1 MNNHRQPTQPSALQL
16 NQQVT
21 SWNARYPVGSSVSYR
36 SRSKLI
42 GTKTTSEAW
51 IMGGHSVM
59 VRLEGVSGAYSI
71 DHLKPGNPSGQGDSP
86 HGVPPSG
93 GPETAGTITPKVAEP
108 PEGGTPNPGTCR
120 ICKCDENHACV
131 LRGGIACSWHDE
143 QQTLCNNPDCLTTAG
158 FLLGIEY
165 IRLLQCG
172 ADGPALS
179 AFVKRAKLAGV
190 KNLTD

>member
-1 MNNHRQPTQPSALQL
+1 MNNSRNPRQPSALQL

-71 DHLKPGNPSGQGDSP
+71 DHLKPGNPSAHNLAPEAKD
-86 HGVPPSG
+86 
-93 GPETAGTITPKVAEP
+93 ETAPARR
-108 PEGGTPNPGTCR
+108 GTCR
-120 ICKCDENHACV
+120 ICGCTENRACI

-143 QQTLCNNPDCLTTAG
+143 DHIHCNNPACVATAAYQLG
-158 FLLGIEY
+158 MDYGSKRIANLGEFSAEDIRQYKDQADRLGIKV
-165 IRLLQCG
+165 IWKTSGTG
-172 ADGPALS
+172 ATT
-179 AFVKRAKLAGV
+179 V
-190 KNLTD
+190 